1 MKNCPS
7 CGTVNE
13 DKANFCQK
21 CGGKLSA
28 EAPPLPAVKSA
39 EAAGPSFGTLI
50 ANPKIA
56 QENSCAACSG
66 GFQVGEEIC
75 RCEKC
80 GKYYHQRCKEQAG
93 GCVSPE
99 CKTEELKTCPFCA
112 EKIKKSAVKCRFC
125 GQILDQNL
133 KTTLEAGQPKGEVK
147 EAKDALI
154 YSIIGIF
161 CFGIIL
167 GPIAISKAS
176 KALNTIKSDPGYT
189 GKGKATA
196 GLIIGIIDVVFWLL
210 ALIINLSR

>member
-39 EAAGPSFGTLI
+39 EAAGPRFGTLI

-56 QENSCAACSG
+56 QENCCAACSG

-75 RCEKC
+75 RCENC

-125 GQILDQNL
+125 GQILDQSL
-133 KTTLEAGQPKGEVK
+133 KTTLAAGQPKGEVK

-176 KALNTIKSDPGYT
+176 KAMNIINSDPGYT